1 MKCVVKILCALGG
14 VLLLVKLAQ
23 VLVDV
28 LYDNYG
34 KKYIVTEE
42 TDE

>member
-1 MKCVVKILCALGG
+1 MKCFVKIIGFVGG
-14 VLLLVKLAQ
+14 VLLLLKLAQ

-34 KKYIVTEE
+34 KKYIT